1 MPDNSATPRKPHI
14 DRMVL
19 NLPGGS
25 TEYGRQ
31 VAVLVAAGLA
41 AANALPA
48 SGDLPA
54 LRITVPAAPEAD
66 PATLARRIVA
76 ATLRDLARIP

>member
-1 MPDNSATPRKPHI
+1 MRI

-25 TEYGRQ
+25 SEYGRQ
-31 VAVLVAAGLA
+31 VATLVAAGLA

-48 SGDLPA
+48 TGDIPA
-54 LRITVPAAPEAD
+54 LRLTVTSDFSAD
-66 PATLARRIVA
+66 PAVLARRIVA
-76 ATLRDLARIP
+76 ATLRDLAHTP

>member
-1 MPDNSATPRKPHI
+1 MADSSPKTRI
-14 DRMVL
+14 DRLVL
-19 NLPGGS
+19 DLPGGS

-31 VAVLVAAGLA
+31 VATLVAAGLA

-54 LRITVPAAPEAD
+54 LRVTIASDHSAE

-76 ATLRDLARIP
+76 ATLRDLARTP

>member
-1 MPDNSATPRKPHI
+1 MLPAPPRLHI

-25 TEYGRQ
+25 TEYGRR
-31 VAVLVAAGLA
+31 VAALVAAGLA

-48 SGDLPA
+48 SGDMPSLRVTLPPG
-54 LRITVPAAPEAD
+54 LPAD
-66 PATLARRIVA
+66 PAVLARRIVT

>member
-1 MPDNSATPRKPHI
+1 MPDNPPQARI
-14 DRMVL
+14 DRLVL

-31 VAVLVAAGLA
+31 VAMLVAAGLA

-48 SGDLPA
+48 SDLPA
-54 LRITVPAAPEAD
+54 LRVTVPSGPPAD

-76 ATLRDLARIP
+76 ATLRDLARTP

>member
-1 MPDNSATPRKPHI
+1 VPGNPAKTRI
-14 DRMVL
+14 DRLVL

-31 VAVLVAAGLA
+31 VAILVAAGLA

-54 LRITVPAAPEAD
+54 LRITVPSGPAAD

-76 ATLRDLARIP
+76 ATLRDLAHTP